1 MRIRDW
7 LFVASLMVLT
17 AGTLSIACGGSSNDL
32 ASSDLTDVVTA
43 TAPNP
48 LPEPL
53 IVGEVSP
60 VPEGFSYTVQ
70 ANDSPSSIAAQFG
83 VTAEAI
89 MEANGIV
96 DPTALVV
103 GQELI
108 IPGVDGEPVEDVLGA
123 TVEPTSTP
131 ELTPEPTPEP
141 TPDVDPGEQTV
152 YIVQEGDIP
161 ETIAAQ
167 FGITAEEL
175 MAANGITDP
184 TSLRIGQELIIP
196 NPAATPT
203 LEPEA

>member
-1 MRIRDW
+1 MRIREW
-7 LFVASLMVLT
+7 LFVTSLMVLT

-32 ASSDLTDVVTA
+32 APPDLTDIVTA

-48 LPEPL
+48 LPEPV
-53 IVGEVSP
+53 IVGEISP

-89 MEANGIV
+89 MEANGIT

-103 GQELI
+103 GQVLI
-108 IPGVDGEPVEDVLGA
+108 IPGTDGERVEDVLGT

-131 ELTPEPTPEP
+131 ESTPEP

-175 MAANGITDP
+175 MAANSITDP
-184 TSLRIGQELIIP
+184 TSLEIGQELIIP

-203 LEPEA
+203 PEPEA

>member
-1 MRIRDW
+1 MRIREW
-7 LFVASLMVLT
+7 LFVAPLMVLT
-17 AGTLSIACGGSSNDL
+17 AGALSIACGGSSDDL
-32 ASSDLTDVVTA
+32 APADLTDVVTA

-70 ANDSPSSIAAQFG
+70 ANDSPSSIATQFG

-89 MEANGIV
+89 MAANGIV

-103 GQELI
+103 GQVLI
-108 IPGVDGEPVEDVLGA
+108 IPGGDGEPVEDVLGT

-131 ELTPEPTPEP
+131 ESTPEA

-184 TSLRIGQELIIP
+184 TSLEIGQELIIP

-203 LEPEA
+203 PEPEA

>member
-1 MRIRDW
+1 MRIREW
-7 LFVASLMVLT
+7 LFVAPLMVLT
-17 AGTLSIACGGSSNDL
+17 AGALSITCGGSSDDL
-32 ASSDLTDVVTA
+32 APTDLTDVVTA
-43 TAPNP
+43 TVPNP

-103 GQELI
+103 GQVLI
-108 IPGVDGEPVEDVLGA
+108 IPGTDGEPVEDVLGT

-131 ELTPEPTPEP
+131 ELTPEPTP
-141 TPDVDPGEQTV
+141 DVEPGEQTV

-184 TSLRIGQELIIP
+184 TSLEIGQELIIP

-203 LEPEA
+203 PEPEA

>member
-1 MRIRDW
+1 MRIREW
-7 LFVASLMVLT
+7 LFVTSLMALT
-17 AGTLSIACGGSSNDL
+17 AGALSIACGGSSNDL
-32 ASSDLTDVVTA
+32 APSDLTDVVTA

-89 MEANGIV
+89 MEANGIT

-103 GQELI
+103 GQVLI
-108 IPGVDGEPVEDVLGA
+108 IPGTDGELVEDVLGT

-131 ELTPEPTPEP
+131 ESTPEPTLQP

-184 TSLRIGQELIIP
+184 ASLQIGQELIIP

-203 LEPEA
+203 PEPEA

>member
-1 MRIRDW
+1 MRIREW
-7 LFVASLMVLT
+7 LFVTSLMALT
-17 AGTLSIACGGSSNDL
+17 AGALSIACGGSSDDL

-89 MEANGIV
+89 MQANGIV

-108 IPGVDGEPVEDVLGA
+108 IPGVDGELVEDVLGA

-175 MAANGITDP
+175 RAANGITDP

-196 NPAATPT
+196 NPSATPT
-203 LEPEA
+203 PEPQA